1 MKKKIIFAALA
12 TIVVAA
18 SAFTVVK
25 SERSSLGE
33 LFNANVEALTRDES
47 GTGTCYNTITTASGQ
62 KVLYCETCTY
72 ISGKPSW
79 ISGTGTCGE

>member
-33 LFNANVEALTRDES
+33 LFNANVEALTKDEA
-47 GTGTCYNTITTASGQ
+47 GGKTCYNTITAADGQ
-62 KVLYCETCTY
+62 WVRYCQTCEV
-72 ISGKPSW
+72 IEGDAAFCARKR
-79 ISGTGTCGE
+79 TCN